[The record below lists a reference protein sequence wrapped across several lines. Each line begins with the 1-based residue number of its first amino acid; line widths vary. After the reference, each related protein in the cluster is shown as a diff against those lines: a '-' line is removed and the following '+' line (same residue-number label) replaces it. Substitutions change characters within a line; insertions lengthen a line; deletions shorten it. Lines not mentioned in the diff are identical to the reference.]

1 MNNLSTLQVWLH
13 GLSALSMAL
22 FVYLFVSHNA
32 PGMTDVPVIALLGG
46 TYVAVFLLASPG
58 LLGGRNHL
66 LPVAFSRVL
75 YGLTAVALPV
85 LFLNATVWD
94 YYQPISLY
102 DDTIVA
108 LASSWLLLI
117 ISSVIALVKGQEQLV
132 PAMIV
137 ALLGTVFLLFV
148 HLTTNPVPVPGLANH
163 LDLFVG
169 EEDGYDIYRIP
180 GLLVLPAGSTLAD
193 GSTLKNDRILA
204 LAEARLDGAL
214 DTGAIDLVQK
224 TSDDGG
230 ETWSGQQ
237 LVCRHE
243 EADRRGKCGNATP
256 VFDRDTGTV
265 WLAYNLSGIPS
276 NLPEGP
282 RPHSAHL
289 KRSDDGG
296 LSWQEP
302 VRLPFDNMVFGPG
315 HGIQKTVAPAPGRLI
330 VPGNRAGS
338 SFVIYSDDHGA
349 SWTESAPLGAG
360 NENEIAELSDGRL
373 YMATR
378 HVAPIGRPPEPNG
391 RLYSHST
398 DGGQSWSSAQTDTAL
413 PTPICQASVLR
424 YNDSGGLL
432 FSNPADVKARVQMTL
447 RFSADDGENW
457 GAALLIYPGPAGYSQ
472 LGSLADGDVVVLY
485 ERGDMSYSDM
495 ISFARIAATSIPRGP
510 M

>member
-22 FVYLFVSHNA
+22 FVYLFVTHNA

-66 LPVAFSRVL
+66 LPVGLSRVL
-75 YGLTAVALPV
+75 YAATAVALPV

-102 DDTIVA
+102 DDTIAA
-108 LASSWLLLI
+108 LAASWLLLI

-132 PAMIV
+132 PAVIV

-148 HLTTNPVPVPGLANH
+148 HLTTNPLPAPGLANH
-163 LDLFVG
+163 VDLFVG
-169 EEDGYDIYRIP
+169 DEDGYDIYRIP
-180 GLLVLPAGSTLAD
+180 ALLVLPAGSALAD
-193 GSTLKNDRILA
+193 GTTLKSDRILA
-204 LAEARLDGAL
+204 MAEARLDGAL

-230 ETWSGQQ
+230 KTWSGQQ
-237 LVCRHE
+237 LVCRHQE
-243 EADRRGKCGNATP
+243 GSERGKCGNATP
-256 VFDRDTGTV
+256 VFDRETGSV
-265 WLAYNLSGIPS
+265 WLAYNLSGIPAD
-276 NLPEGP
+276 LPEGP
-282 RPHSAHL
+282 RPHSAQL
-289 KRSDDGG
+289 MRSEDGG
-296 LSWQEP
+296 LNWQEA
-302 VRLPFDNMVFGPG
+302 VQLPFDNMVFGPG
-315 HGIQKTVAPAPGRLI
+315 HGIQKVVAPASGRLI
-330 VPGNRAGS
+330 IPGNRAGS
-338 SFVIYSDDHGA
+338 SFVIYSDDHGV
-349 SWTESAPLGAG
+349 SWTEGAALGAG

-398 DGGQSWSSAQTDTAL
+398 DGGQSWSAAQTDTAL

-432 FSNPADVKARVQMTL
+432 FSNPADIKARVQMTL
-447 RFSADDGENW
+447 RVSADDGENW
-457 GAALLIYPGPAGYSQ
+457 AAPLMIYPGPAGYSQ

-495 ISFARIAATSIPRGP
+495 ISFARIGAASIP